1 MDTNWTDSL
10 PIYRQLRDRVVAMIL
25 EGVLNDGDPLPSV
38 RSVAAEYRLNPLTVL
53 KGYQQLVDER
63 LVEKRR
69 GRGMFV
75 TEGARRALLKD
86 ERQLF
91 LEEEWPKI
99 AGRIQRLGFEPKELL
114 DALDKIPPAPAPS
127 LTAARDAAADDAER
141 GGQSVT
147 DLIVARGLGK
157 SFGSTRALT
166 DVNFRVRP
174 GRIVG
179 LIGPNG
185 AGKTTALKALLG
197 LTRFDGELAVLGLDP
212 YLKRHQ
218 LMQDV
223 CFIAD
228 VAVLPR
234 WIRVSQLIDFVAA
247 THPRFRREVCE
258 HFLSRSDIRKAS
270 RVKELSKGMVTQ
282 LHLALVMAIDAKLLV
297 LDEPTLGL
305 DILMRKQFYET
316 LLNEYFDEQR
326 TILVTTHQVEEIE
339 HILTDLLFI
348 DRGRIVLDAAMDEVQ
363 ESYAQVAIRPE
374 HVASART
381 LKPIAERQ
389 GLGRTHML
397 FKGVGRAELERL
409 GEVGVPSVADLFVAV
424 IQGARA

>member
-1 MDTNWTDSL
+1 MS
-10 PIYRQLRDRVVAMIL
+10 
-25 EGVLNDGDPLPSV
+25 
-38 RSVAAEYRLNPLTVL
+38 
-53 KGYQQLVDER
+53 
-63 LVEKRR
+63 
-69 GRGMFV
+69 
-75 TEGARRALLKD
+75 
-86 ERQLF
+86 
-91 LEEEWPKI
+91 
-99 AGRIQRLGFEPKELL
+99 
-114 DALDKIPPAPAPS
+114 
-127 LTAARDAAADDAER
+127 
-141 GGQSVT
+141 
-147 DLIVARGLGK
+147 DLIVARGLTK
-157 SFGSTRALT
+157 SYGATHALNDAT
-166 DVNFRVRP
+166 FSVGA

-185 AGKTTALKALLG
+185 AGKTTALKAVLG
-197 LTRFDGELAVLGLDP
+197 LARFQGELSVLGLDP
-212 YLKRHQ
+212 YRQRHK

-234 WIRVSQLIDFVAA
+234 WIRVRQLINLVAK
-247 THPRFRREVCE
+247 THPKFRRDVCE
-258 HFLSRSDIRKAS
+258 QFLARSDIKRNS

-348 DRGRIVLDAAMDEVQ
+348 DRGRIVLDATMDEVQ
-363 ESYAQVAIRPE
+363 ENYAQVAVRPE
-374 HVASART
+374 QLEAARAQ
-381 LKPIAERQ
+381 KPIAERQ

-397 FKGVGRAELERL
+397 YRGVDRVDLERL
-409 GEVGVPSVADLFVAV
+409 GDVGVPSVADLFVAV

>member
-1 MDTNWTDSL
+1 VS
-10 PIYRQLRDRVVAMIL
+10 
-25 EGVLNDGDPLPSV
+25 
-38 RSVAAEYRLNPLTVL
+38 
-53 KGYQQLVDER
+53 
-63 LVEKRR
+63 
-69 GRGMFV
+69 
-75 TEGARRALLKD
+75 
-86 ERQLF
+86 
-91 LEEEWPKI
+91 
-99 AGRIQRLGFEPKELL
+99 
-114 DALDKIPPAPAPS
+114 
-127 LTAARDAAADDAER
+127 
-141 GGQSVT
+141 
-147 DLIVARGLGK
+147 DLIVARGLTK
-157 SFGSTRALT
+157 SYGATHALNDAT
-166 DVNFRVRP
+166 FSVGA

-185 AGKTTALKALLG
+185 AGKTTALKAVLG
-197 LTRFDGELAVLGLDP
+197 LARFQGELSVLGLDP
-212 YLKRHQ
+212 YRQRHK

-234 WIRVSQLIDFVAA
+234 WIRVRQLINLVAA
-247 THPRFRREVCE
+247 MHPKFRRDVCE
-258 HFLSRSDIRKAS
+258 QFLARSDIKRDS

-348 DRGRIVLDAAMDEVQ
+348 DRGRIVLDATMDEVQ
-363 ESYAQVAIRPE
+363 ESYAQVAVRPE
-374 HVASART
+374 QLEAARAQ
-381 LKPIAERQ
+381 KPIAERQ

-397 FKGVGRAELERL
+397 YRGVDRADLERL
-409 GEVGVPSVADLFVAV
+409 GDVGVPSVADLFVAV

>member
-1 MDTNWTDSL
+1 
-10 PIYRQLRDRVVAMIL
+10 
-25 EGVLNDGDPLPSV
+25 
-38 RSVAAEYRLNPLTVL
+38 
-53 KGYQQLVDER
+53 
-63 LVEKRR
+63 
-69 GRGMFV
+69 
-75 TEGARRALLKD
+75 
-86 ERQLF
+86 
-91 LEEEWPKI
+91 
-99 AGRIQRLGFEPKELL
+99 
-114 DALDKIPPAPAPS
+114 
-127 LTAARDAAADDAER
+127 
-141 GGQSVT
+141 VT

-212 YLKRHQ
+212 YRRRHQ

-258 HFLSRSDIRKAS
+258 HFLARSDVRKTS

-348 DRGRIVLDAAMDEVQ
+348 DRGRLVLDATMEEVQ

-397 FKGVGRAELERL
+397 FKGAGRAELEKF